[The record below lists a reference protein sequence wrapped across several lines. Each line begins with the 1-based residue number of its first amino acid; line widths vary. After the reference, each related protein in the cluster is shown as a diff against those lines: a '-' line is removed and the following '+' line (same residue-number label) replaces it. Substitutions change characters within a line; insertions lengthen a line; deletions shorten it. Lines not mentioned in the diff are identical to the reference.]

1 MQPTKP
7 MMKTRLSKL
16 PMETPALAA
25 TALLLCGALAVSA
38 QTITDPCPNRVISW
52 NLDHNG
58 TIASVDLAGVAPAIN
73 WNNSWP
79 SNPLLALPDNT
90 ATPTTLDLGYGSFN
104 TWSVGGHPGLDAN
117 GTANKELVNGYLNS
131 GPAGWGPSTT
141 NTYVSLTNVPY
152 ALYDVVV
159 YFNADA
165 SGRKSTI
172 EGPNATYSFTT
183 MGSAARSGANALF
196 IPTTQT
202 NEAVYPTADFAVWR
216 GLTSANAKFTT
227 FPKSGND
234 QWLGICGFQVIES
247 SNAYVLHGPYPATQ
261 IAPVGQ
267 PASFSIIASGQDVKY
282 QWRHA
287 GTPITDATNAAYSI
301 AATVLGEEGD
311 YDVIITNSF
320 SAITSA
326 VATLTLYSPKSL
338 EWAGNNSTWDTTTAA
353 WTTNGGGSTL
363 AYTDSDNVLFSPLG
377 SAQPTVTLSSTRT
390 PGLITVSNGSYTLV
404 GGSLSG
410 SGALHLKNNATLILD
425 TPDTRSGP
433 TTIDAGSTL
442 QLDNNDTAGSLG
454 SGALTNNGT
463 LLFYAAGDEAY
474 GYPVAGTGNVT
485 NISTTGT
492 ITLGN
497 NITGSSL
504 VQAGAGILLL
514 QGSNSLAGGFV
525 VNSGTV
531 WARAADCLGGGAITV
546 NGGTLELYFGFD
558 FGGSSMLLAGGQLS
572 GGLNGSS
579 TFGGSVTLATSST
592 ILVGAGNTFT
602 LTNAAGLNGGASAL
616 TKTGNGTLIL
626 PGAGNTWSG
635 LTISAGT
642 LQIGNGGSGA
652 SLGSGAIA
660 DEGTLAFNTTSDVV
674 VTNDISGGGG
684 VTQSGSGTVT
694 LASAANT
701 YFGQTTVNNGRLLVN
716 GVTGAGD
723 AVVNGGSLGGTGSL
737 GGSVSVLPA
746 GTLSPGASVGTLNVS
761 GNLTLGGNVL
771 IEVNKS
777 LAPSLTND
785 YVVVTGALSNTN
797 NGVVTVNNL
806 GPAFVAGDMF
816 KLFSQPVTGGETLSI
831 TSPGVTWTNKLALD
845 GTISVLSVG
854 PAIPS
859 YPTNLSFSASGGTL
873 ALSWP
878 LTHLGWILQSQTNSR
893 SIGISTNWTDVA
905 GSGGMTSTN
914 LPVSTT
920 SPTVFFRLRYP

>member
-1 MQPTKP
+1 
-7 MMKTRLSKL
+7 MKTRLSNSL
-16 PMETPALAA
+16 AGMSAAL
-25 TALLLCGALAVSA
+25 TALLICSPAPTPA

-79 SNPLLALPDNT
+79 SNPRFALPDNSG
-90 ATPTTLDLGYGSFN
+90 TPTTLDLGYGSFN

-117 GTANKELVNGYLNS
+117 GTANRELINGYLNS

-172 EGPNATYSFTT
+172 EGPNATYSFST

-202 NEAVYPTADFAVWR
+202 NEAVYPSADFAVWR
-216 GLTSANAKFTT
+216 GLTNANAKFTT

-261 IAPVGQ
+261 IVPVGQ

-287 GTPITDATNAAYSI
+287 GTPITDATNATYSI
-301 AATVLGEEGD
+301 GATTAGQDGD

-326 VATLTLYSPKSL
+326 VATLTFYSPKSV
-338 EWAGNNSTWDTTTAA
+338 EWAGNNSTWDTSTTA
-353 WTTNGGGSTL
+353 WTTNNGVSPL
-363 AYTDSDNVLFSPLG
+363 AYTETDNVLFSPLG
-377 SAQPTVTLSSTRT
+377 TAQSSVTLSDTRS
-390 PGLITVSNGSYTLV
+390 PSSITVSNSSYTLT

-410 SGALHLKNNATLILD
+410 AGSLHLKNNATLILD
-425 TPDTRSGP
+425 LPDTRSGP

-442 QLDNNDTAGSLG
+442 QLDNNTTSGSLG

-485 NISTTGT
+485 NISTAGT

-497 NITGSSL
+497 NI
-504 VQAGAGILLL
+504 AGNTLAQSGGGILLL
-514 QGSNSLAGGFV
+514 QGSNSLSGGFV

-531 WARAADCLGGGAITV
+531 WARAQDCLGGGAVTV
-546 NGGTLELYFGFD
+546 SGGTLELYFGFN
-558 FGGSSMLLAGGQLS
+558 FGGSSMTLAGGQLS

-579 TFGGSVTLATSST
+579 TFGGSVTLAANAT
-592 ILVGAGNTFT
+592 ILAGGGNTFT
-602 LTNAAGLNGGASAL
+602 LANAAGINGAGFSL
-616 TKTGNGTLIL
+616 TKTGDGTLVL
-626 PGAGNTWSG
+626 NGNNNSWDS
-635 LTISAGT
+635 LVLSAGT
-642 LQIGNGGSGA
+642 V
-652 SLGSGAIA
+652 
-660 DEGTLAFNTTSDVV
+660 AFNSAANLAVTSPV
-674 VTNDISGGGG
+674 SGTGNIEQ
-684 VTQSGSGTVT
+684 TGSGTTTLSGDNSGMSGNLIVSAGKLLVNT
-694 LASAANT
+694 SSGALLASA
-701 YFGQTTVNNGRLLVN
+701 
-716 GVTGAGD
+716 TGGT
-723 AVVNGGSLGGTGSL
+723 LGGNGTIA
-737 GGSVSVLPA
+737 GSVSIET
-746 GTLSPGASVGTLNVS
+746 GGSLSPGASVGTLTV
-761 GNLTLGGNVL
+761 GGDLTLGGNVL

-785 YVVVTGALSNTN
+785 HVVVTGALSNTN

-806 GPAFVAGDMF
+806 GPALVAGDSF
-816 KLFSQPVTGGETLSI
+816 KLFSQPVTGGETLTI
-831 TSPGVTWTNKLALD
+831 TSPGVTWTNKLAED
-845 GTISVLSVG
+845 GTIAVLAVG
-854 PAIPS
+854 PSVPS

-873 ALSWP
+873 SLSWP
-878 LTHLGWILQSQTNSR
+878 ATHQGWILQTQTNALST
-893 SIGISTNWTDVA
+893 GLGTNWTDVA
-905 GSGGMTSTN
+905 GSAGMTATN
-914 LPVSTT
+914 LPVNVN
-920 SPTVFFRLRYP
+920 SPAVFFRLRYP